1 MKKNK
6 GKGLPS
12 ASTMTAGAGGGI
24 GRLEKA
30 GMLTGGAGK
39 PKGNKTKKNNPGY

>member
-1 MKKNK
+1 MNK

-12 ASTMTAGAGGGI
+12 ASTMTAGAGGGL

-30 GMLTGGAGK
+30 GMLTGGVGK
-39 PKGNKTKKNNPGY
+39 PKGKKKKNNPGY